1 MLYLEHPAPT
11 GFSYCDPGPCDWND
25 ETQSETSY
33 KVIVEFF
40 RQFPELADNAF
51 FASGESYAG
60 VLVPTLAAQIL
71 NHTTKENEKT
81 APWNLEGFALGNDC
95 PGNRVFTCTPYS
107 GWIGTQ
113 VALDFRFRHG
123 MISEELYARINKAC
137 EGQWGTYE
145 APGKECADLLE
156 DPVRPC
162 LSQAGDTYDMG
173 GGYYLY
179 DTCGNDLLALG
190 EDNRPIQDMEKAR
203 LDVQSAVVRLNA
215 DGGVPE
221 PAEYLNDAG
230 TYACGQERAAGL
242 WLNRADVRK
251 AIHVEPASAIG
262 DFGFSTGLN
271 YTFTAYDL
279 VPLYASTLLKNFRVL
294 QYSGDADPCVPYVGT
309 ERWIQSLN
317 LSIAT
322 PWSPWSVPQQGVA
335 GYSTVYEIPEAKHGF
350 TFATVRDAG
359 HMVPRYKGLQAFHM
373 ISKFIA
379 DEPL

>member
-1 MLYLEHPAPT
+1 ML
-11 GFSYCDPGPCDWND
+11 FDQC
-25 ETQSETSY
+25 
-33 KVIVEFF
+33 
-40 RQFPELADNAF
+40 
-51 FASGESYAG
+51 
-60 VLVPTLAAQIL
+60 
-71 NHTTKENEKT
+71 
-81 APWNLEGFALGNDC
+81 NL
-95 PGNRVFTCTPYS
+95 
-107 GWIGTQ
+107 
-113 VALDFRFRHG
+113 RF
-123 MISEELYARINKAC
+123 I
-137 EGQWGTYE
+137 
-145 APGKECADLLE
+145 
-156 DPVRPC
+156 
-162 LSQAGDTYDMG
+162 
-173 GGYYLY
+173 
-179 DTCGNDLLALG
+179 
-190 EDNRPIQDMEKAR
+190 
-203 LDVQSAVVRLNA
+203 
-215 DGGVPE
+215 GGVPE

-350 TFATVRDAG
+350 TFATVRTFCCCIFLLYWELSGVLLA
-359 HMVPRYKGLQAFHM
+359 HLVTLLCSSACSCF
-373 ISKFIA
+373 
-379 DEPL
+379 